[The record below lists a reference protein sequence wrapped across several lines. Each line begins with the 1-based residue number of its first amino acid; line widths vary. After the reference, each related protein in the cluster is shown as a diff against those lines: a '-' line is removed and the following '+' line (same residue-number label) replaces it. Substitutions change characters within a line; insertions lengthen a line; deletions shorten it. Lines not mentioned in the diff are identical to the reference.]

1 MNTLTMSNALLLE
14 TIYALEQR
22 VYSLNHRGSEPTNGA
37 IAQTQAALD
46 ICQEAIT
53 KRSLAEAMKGKP

>member
-1 MNTLTMSNALLLE
+1 MNTLIMSNALLLE

-22 VYSLNHRGSEPTNGA
+22 INSLNYRGSEPVGGA
-37 IAQTQAALD
+37 ISQTQAALD

-53 KRSLAEAMKGKP
+53 RRSLAEAIK

>member
-1 MNTLTMSNALLLE
+1 MNALTMSDSLLLE

-22 VYSLNHRGSEPTNGA
+22 LCSLNHRGSEPTGGA
-37 IAQTQAALD
+37 ISQTQAALD